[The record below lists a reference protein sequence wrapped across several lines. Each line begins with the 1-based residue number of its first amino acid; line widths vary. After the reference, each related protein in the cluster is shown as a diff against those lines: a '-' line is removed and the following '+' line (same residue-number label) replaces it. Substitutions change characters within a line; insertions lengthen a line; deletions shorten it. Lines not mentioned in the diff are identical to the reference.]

1 MSNGGRVHLVAFGEP
16 GLSNDKDVCMEAVSE
31 RGEALIHCSAQMRVL
46 DQSLQFHCRFGNY
59 IYRGKKSQKNPCE
72 SYDGKIVP
80 CRTDQISLD
89 GDLTDCR
96 EGFCCLFVH

>member
-46 DQSLQFHCRFGNY
+46 DQGLQFHCQFGNY
-59 IYRGKKSQKNPCE
+59 LEVQKSP
-72 SYDGKIVP
+72 KILVNHMMA
-80 CRTDQISLD
+80 R
-89 GDLTDCR
+89 
-96 EGFCCLFVH
+96 LFHAERIKSHLMET